1 MADAESGPR
10 IATPEE
16 VEAALTG
23 LIKADRARL
32 MSYARWRID
41 GLGRA
46 ALGRKAKDLFG
57 EAVTATL
64 AGNRR
69 WQPDSVDIKGF
80 LLGVMRSISS
90 HWRDEFDEQEPLLE
104 SELPSDPP
112 EREGERDP
120 PLEQAGSSAPSAERV
135 LIAGQMVATL
145 KNHFREDPE
154 VLLVMGGIKD
164 GMSGPEI
171 QEVLE
176 LSQKQYETI
185 MRRLRRGARKLL
197 GPWGGA

>member
-1 MADAESGPR
+1 MAALASAVSASAAEPALEVWGGARVADAESGPR

-69 WQPDSVDIKGF
+69 WQPDSV
-80 LLGVMRSISS
+80 
-90 HWRDEFDEQEPLLE
+90 
-104 SELPSDPP
+104 
-112 EREGERDP
+112 
-120 PLEQAGSSAPSAERV
+120 
-135 LIAGQMVATL
+135 
-145 KNHFREDPE
+145 
-154 VLLVMGGIKD
+154 
-164 GMSGPEI
+164 
-171 QEVLE
+171 
-176 LSQKQYETI
+176 
-185 MRRLRRGARKLL
+185 
-197 GPWGGA
+197 